1 VFVIGVGVGVGL
13 GVGVGVG
20 VGVGGNVVLVVVLVE
35 ELLVLDY
42 WVLVYI
48 PLRYILGLKITA

>member
-1 VFVIGVGVGVGL
+1 VGVGV
-13 GVGVGVG
+13 
-20 VGVGGNVVLVVVLVE
+20 NVVLVVVLVE